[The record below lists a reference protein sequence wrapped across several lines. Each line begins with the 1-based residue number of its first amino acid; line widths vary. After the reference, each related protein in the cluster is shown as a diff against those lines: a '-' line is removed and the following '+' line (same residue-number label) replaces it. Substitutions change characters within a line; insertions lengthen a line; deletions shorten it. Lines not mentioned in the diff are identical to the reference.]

1 MSWIGLNVIKNPSV
15 WGRVTFAED
24 CRQEVGNSIS
34 IIGIP
39 MGHVRVEEF
48 PAIITKLAIISE
60 ITTPPDIDCEV
71 VQLRM
76 YLPGAKDRDD
86 FYFEEEVRLRKA
98 PASGG
103 QKEPSSQKELSR
115 PVFPTKA
122 VRRSVHVAVHS
133 GLAVEKPGW
142 IEMRAKVGDDII
154 ALGTLLITR

>member
-1 MSWIGLNVIKNPSV
+1 MSWGGLNVIKNPDV

-39 MGHVRVEEF
+39 MGHVRVDEF
-48 PAIITKLAIISE
+48 PAIFTKFAVISE
-60 ITTPPDIDCEV
+60 ITTPPDIDCDV
-71 VQLRM
+71 VHLRM

-86 FYFEEEVRLRKA
+86 FYFEEEVRLSKTSPSDGQKA
-98 PASGG
+98 PSA
-103 QKEPSSQKELSR
+103 QAQLSE
-115 PVFPTKA
+115 PVFPTNV

-142 IEMRAKVGDDII
+142 IEIRARVGDDII
-154 ALGTLLITR
+154 ALGALMITR